1 MRLKSMAAAVVGA
14 LVVTS
19 FALTASPEP
28 QPNPQQPV
36 PQGTQFAG
44 QMTEAHVW
52 IDNRGPEQAIPVD
65 LRALN
70 TDRALR
76 VQVVNNDPQF
86 GQTGPVPVRAVR
98 ALWEYQTLTLGAND
112 NLVARLNALG
122 ADGWEAAGII
132 SLTTQ
137 TTTVMFKRPRVAQ

>member
-1 MRLKSMAAAVVGA
+1 MRSRTIAAAAAGSM
-14 LVVTS
+14 LVAS
-19 FALTASPEP
+19 LGLTAP
-28 QPNPQQPV
+28 QPTNPQP

-52 IDNRGPEQAIPVD
+52 VDNRGAEQAIPVD

-70 TDRALR
+70 TDRALH
-76 VQVVNNDPQF
+76 VQIVNNDPQY
-86 GQTGPVPVRAVR
+86 GQSGPVPVRSARVS
-98 ALWEYQTLTLGAND
+98 WEYRTVTLGPSDDLA
-112 NLVARLNALG
+112 ARLNTLG

-137 TTTVMFKRPRVAQ
+137 TTTVMFKRPRATQ

>member
-1 MRLKSMAAAVVGA
+1 MRQKSIAAALVGA

-28 QPNPQQPV
+28 QPNPPQ
-36 PQGTQFAG
+36 PQGTQYAG

-52 IDNRGPEQAIPVD
+52 VDNRGAEQAIPVD
-65 LRALN
+65 VRALN

-86 GQTGPVPVRAVR
+86 GQTGPVPVRVARVP
-98 ALWEYQTLTLGAND
+98 WEYRTLTLGPND
-112 NLVARLNALG
+112 DLAARLNTLG
-122 ADGWEAAGII
+122 ADGWEAAGIV

-137 TTTVMFKRPRVAQ
+137 ATTVMFKRPRATQ

>member
-1 MRLKSMAAAVVGA
+1 MRLRSMAAALVGA

-28 QPNPQQPV
+28 QPNPQP
-36 PQGTQFAG
+36 PPGTQYAG

-52 IDNRGPEQAIPVD
+52 VDNRGAEQAIPVD

-76 VQVVNNDPQF
+76 VQVVNNDPQY
-86 GQTGPVPVRAVR
+86 GQTGPVSVRAARV
-98 ALWEYQTLTLGAND
+98 LWEYRTITLGASD
-112 NLVARLNALG
+112 DLAARLNTLG

-137 TTTVMFKRPRVAQ
+137 TTTVMFKRPRSGQ

>member
-1 MRLKSMAAAVVGA
+1 MRLRSMAAALVGA

-28 QPNPQQPV
+28 RPNPQP
-36 PQGTQFAG
+36 PPGTQYAG

-52 IDNRGPEQAIPVD
+52 VDNRGAEQAIPVD

-76 VQVVNNDPQF
+76 VQVVNNDPQY
-86 GQTGPVPVRAVR
+86 GQTGPVSVRAARV
-98 ALWEYQTLTLGAND
+98 LWEYRTITLGASD
-112 NLVARLNALG
+112 DLAARLNTLG

-137 TTTVMFKRPRVAQ
+137 TTTVMFKRPRTGQ

>member
-1 MRLKSMAAAVVGA
+1 MRLKSIAAALVGA

-28 QPNPQQPV
+28 QPNPQQPT

-52 IDNRGPEQAIPVD
+52 VDNRGPEQAIPVD

-70 TDRALR
+70 VDRPLR

-86 GQTGPVPVRAVR
+86 GQTGPVPVRAAR
-98 ALWEYQTLTLGAND
+98 ALWEYQTLTLGPND
-112 NLVARLNALG
+112 DLTARLNTLG
-122 ADGWEAAGII
+122 ADGWEAAGIV

-137 TTTVMFKRPRVAQ
+137 ATTVMFKRPRATQ

>member
-1 MRLKSMAAAVVGA
+1 MRLKSMAAALVGA

-28 QPNPQQPV
+28 QPNPQP
-36 PQGTQFAG
+36 PPGTQYAG

-52 IDNRGPEQAIPVD
+52 VDNRGAEQAIPVD

-76 VQVVNNDPQF
+76 VQVVNNDPQY
-86 GQTGPVPVRAVR
+86 GQTGPVSVRTARV
-98 ALWEYQTLTLGAND
+98 LWEYRTITLGPSDDLA
-112 NLVARLNALG
+112 ARLNTLG

-137 TTTVMFKRPRVAQ
+137 TTTVMFKRPRTGQ

>member
-1 MRLKSMAAAVVGA
+1 MRLRSMAAALVGA

-28 QPNPQQPV
+28 QPNPQP
-36 PQGTQFAG
+36 PPGTQYAG

-52 IDNRGPEQAIPVD
+52 VDNRGAEQAIPVD

-76 VQVVNNDPQF
+76 VQVVNNDPQY
-86 GQTGPVPVRAVR
+86 GQTGPVSVRTARV
-98 ALWEYQTLTLGAND
+98 LWEYRTITLGASD
-112 NLVARLNALG
+112 DLAARLNTLG

-137 TTTVMFKRPRVAQ
+137 TTTVMFKRPRTGQ

>member
-1 MRLKSMAAAVVGA
+1 MAAALVGA

-28 QPNPQQPV
+28 QPNPQP
-36 PQGTQFAG
+36 PPGTQYAG

-52 IDNRGPEQAIPVD
+52 VDNRGAEQAIPVD

-70 TDRALR
+70 TDHALR
-76 VQVVNNDPQF
+76 VQVVNNDPQY
-86 GQTGPVPVRAVR
+86 GQTGPVSVRAARV
-98 ALWEYQTLTLGAND
+98 LWEYRTITLGASD
-112 NLVARLNALG
+112 DLAARLNTLG

-137 TTTVMFKRPRVAQ
+137 TTTVMFKRPRTGQ

>member
-28 QPNPQQPV
+28 QPNPQP
-36 PQGTQFAG
+36 PPGTQYAG

-52 IDNRGPEQAIPVD
+52 VDNRGAEQAIPVD

-76 VQVVNNDPQF
+76 VQVVNNDPQY
-86 GQTGPVPVRAVR
+86 GQTGPVSVRAARV
-98 ALWEYQTLTLGAND
+98 LWEYRTITLGASD
-112 NLVARLNALG
+112 DLAARLNTLG

-137 TTTVMFKRPRVAQ
+137 TTTVMFKRPRTGQ

>member
-1 MRLKSMAAAVVGA
+1 MRLKSMAAALVGA

-28 QPNPQQPV
+28 PPNPQQTM

-52 IDNRGPEQAIPVD
+52 VDNRGAEQAIPVD
-65 LRALN
+65 LRAVN
-70 TDRALR
+70 ADRALR
-76 VQVVNNDPQF
+76 VQIVNADPQY
-86 GQTGPVPVRAVR
+86 GQTGPVPVRAARV
-98 ALWEYQTLTLGAND
+98 LWEYRTITLGPSDDLAARLNTLGAE
-112 NLVARLNALG
+112 
-122 ADGWEAAGII
+122 GWEAAGII

-137 TTTVMFKRPRVAQ
+137 TTTVMFKRPRATQ

>member
-1 MRLKSMAAAVVGA
+1 MRLRSMAAALVGA

-28 QPNPQQPV
+28 QPNPQP
-36 PQGTQFAG
+36 PPGTQYAG

-52 IDNRGPEQAIPVD
+52 VDNRGAEQAIPVD

-76 VQVVNNDPQF
+76 VQVVNNDPQY
-86 GQTGPVPVRAVR
+86 GQTGPVSVRAARV
-98 ALWEYQTLTLGAND
+98 LWEYRTITLGPSDDLA
-112 NLVARLNALG
+112 ARLNTLG

-137 TTTVMFKRPRVAQ
+137 TTTVMFKRPRTGQ

>member
-1 MRLKSMAAAVVGA
+1 MRLKSKAAAVVGA

-28 QPNPQQPV
+28 QPNPQQPA
-36 PQGTQFAG
+36 QGTQFAG

-65 LRALN
+65 LRAVN
-70 TDRALR
+70 ADRPLR
-76 VQVVNNDPQF
+76 VHVVNNDPQF
-86 GQTGPVPVRAVR
+86 GQTGPVPVRPAR
-98 ALWEYQTLTLGAND
+98 ALWEYRTMTLGPSDDLA
-112 NLVARLNALG
+112 ARLNTLG
-122 ADGWEAAGII
+122 ADGWEAAGIL

>member
-1 MRLKSMAAAVVGA
+1 MAAALVGA

-28 QPNPQQPV
+28 QPNPQP
-36 PQGTQFAG
+36 PPGTQYAG

-52 IDNRGPEQAIPVD
+52 VDNRGAEQAIPVD

-76 VQVVNNDPQF
+76 VQVVNNDPQY
-86 GQTGPVPVRAVR
+86 GQAGPVSVRAARV
-98 ALWEYQTLTLGAND
+98 LWEYRTITLGPSDDLA
-112 NLVARLNALG
+112 ARLNTLG

-137 TTTVMFKRPRVAQ
+137 TTTVMFKRPRTGQ

>member
-65 LRALN
+65 LRAVN
-70 TDRALR
+70 ADRALR
-76 VQVVNNDPQF
+76 VQIVNADPQF
-86 GQTGPVPVRAVR
+86 GQSGPVPVRGSR
-98 ALWEYQTLTLGAND
+98 W
-112 NLVARLNALG
+112 
-122 ADGWEAAGII
+122 AGP
-132 SLTTQ
+132 SVT
-137 TTTVMFKRPRVAQ
+137 

>member
-1 MRLKSMAAAVVGA
+1 MRLKSMAAALVGA

-28 QPNPQQPV
+28 QPNPQQP
-36 PQGTQFAG
+36 PGTQYAG

-52 IDNRGPEQAIPVD
+52 VDNRGAEQAIPVD
-65 LRALN
+65 VRALN

-76 VQVVNNDPQF
+76 VQVVNADPQY

-98 ALWEYQTLTLGAND
+98 SLWEYQTLTLGAND

-122 ADGWEAAGII
+122 ADGWEAAGIV

-137 TTTVMFKRPRVAQ
+137 TTTVMFKRPRTAQ

>member
-1 MRLKSMAAAVVGA
+1 MRLRSMAAALVGA

-28 QPNPQQPV
+28 QPNPQP
-36 PQGTQFAG
+36 PPGTQYAG

-52 IDNRGPEQAIPVD
+52 VDNRGAEQAIPVD

-76 VQVVNNDPQF
+76 VQVVNNDPQY
-86 GQTGPVPVRAVR
+86 GQTGPVSVRTARV
-98 ALWEYQTLTLGAND
+98 LWEYRTITLGPSDDLA
-112 NLVARLNALG
+112 ARLNTLG

-137 TTTVMFKRPRVAQ
+137 TTTVMFKRPRTGQ

>member
-1 MRLKSMAAAVVGA
+1 MRLKTMAAAAVGV
-14 LVVTS
+14 LVVSS
-19 FALTASPEP
+19 FVLTASPEP
-28 QPNPQQPV
+28 QPNPQP

-65 LRALN
+65 LRAVN
-70 TDRALR
+70 ADRALR
-76 VQVVNNDPQF
+76 VQVVNADPQF
-86 GQTGPVPVRAVR
+86 GQTGPVAVRPVR

-122 ADGWEAAGII
+122 ADSWEAAGIV

-137 TTTVMFKRPRVAQ
+137 TTTVMFKRPRQP

>member
-1 MRLKSMAAAVVGA
+1 MRLRSMAAALVGA

-28 QPNPQQPV
+28 QPNPQP
-36 PQGTQFAG
+36 PPGTQYAG

-52 IDNRGPEQAIPVD
+52 VDNRGAEQAIPVD

-76 VQVVNNDPQF
+76 VQVVNNDPQY
-86 GQTGPVPVRAVR
+86 GQTGPVSVRAARV
-98 ALWEYQTLTLGAND
+98 LWEYRTITLGASD
-112 NLVARLNALG
+112 DLAARLNTLG

-137 TTTVMFKRPRVAQ
+137 TTTVMFKRPRTGQ

>member
-28 QPNPQQPV
+28 QTNPQQ

-52 IDNRGPEQAIPVD
+52 VDNRGAEQAIPVD

-76 VQVVNNDPQF
+76 VQVVNNDPQY
-86 GQTGPVPVRAVR
+86 GQTGPVSVRAARV
-98 ALWEYQTLTLGAND
+98 LWEYRTITLGASD
-112 NLVARLNALG
+112 DLAARLNTLG

-137 TTTVMFKRPRVAQ
+137 TTTVMFKRPRTGQ

>member
-1 MRLKSMAAAVVGA
+1 MRLKSMAAALVGA

-28 QPNPQQPV
+28 QPNPQP
-36 PQGTQFAG
+36 PPGTQYAG

-52 IDNRGPEQAIPVD
+52 VDNRGAEQAIPVD

-76 VQVVNNDPQF
+76 VQVVNNDPQY
-86 GQTGPVPVRAVR
+86 GQTGPVSVRAARV
-98 ALWEYQTLTLGAND
+98 LWEYRTITLGASD
-112 NLVARLNALG
+112 DLAARLNTLG

-137 TTTVMFKRPRVAQ
+137 TTTVMFKRPRTGQ

>member
-28 QPNPQQPV
+28 QTNPQQ

-65 LRALN
+65 LRAVN
-70 TDRALR
+70 ADRALR
-76 VQVVNNDPQF
+76 VQIVNADPQF
-86 GQTGPVPVRAVR
+86 GQSGPVPVRAAR

-122 ADGWEAAGII
+122 ADGWEAAGIL

-137 TTTVMFKRPRVAQ
+137 TTTVMFKRPRTTQ

>member
-1 MRLKSMAAAVVGA
+1 MRLKSMAAALVGA

-28 QPNPQQPV
+28 QPNPQQQ
-36 PQGTQFAG
+36 QGTQFAG

-65 LRALN
+65 IRDVHS
-70 TDRALR
+70 DRPLL

-86 GQTGPVPVRAVR
+86 GQTGPVPVRTARV
-98 ALWEYQTLTLGAND
+98 LWEYRTLTLGPSD
-112 NLVARLNALG
+112 DLTTRLNALG
-122 ADGWEAAGII
+122 AEGWEAAGII

-137 TTTVMFKRPRVAQ
+137 TTTVMFKRPRSTQ

>member
-1 MRLKSMAAAVVGA
+1 MRLKSMAAALVGA

-28 QPNPQQPV
+28 QPNPQP
-36 PQGTQFAG
+36 PPGTQYAG

-52 IDNRGPEQAIPVD
+52 VDNRGAEQAIPVD

-76 VQVVNNDPQF
+76 VQVVNNDPQY

-98 ALWEYQTLTLGAND
+98 VLWEYRTITLGASD
-112 NLVARLNALG
+112 DLAARLNTLG

-137 TTTVMFKRPRVAQ
+137 TTTVMFKRPRQP